1 MGLEASG
8 REIWESEIINCL
20 DMKTEVLEHLSSK
33 VKIKLGLKQTEIGS
47 LPEDW
52 VVVELGNLIAKNL
65 DYGIN
70 ELDVDFNFNLPNY

>member
-1 MGLEASG
+1 
-8 REIWESEIINCL
+8 
-20 DMKTEVLEHLSSK
+20 MKTEVLEHLSSK

-52 VVVELGNLIAKNL
+52 VVVELGNLIAKNP

-70 ELDVDFNFNLPNY
+70 APAVDFDFNLPNQPDTRMDNNSSTKNTKSHRS